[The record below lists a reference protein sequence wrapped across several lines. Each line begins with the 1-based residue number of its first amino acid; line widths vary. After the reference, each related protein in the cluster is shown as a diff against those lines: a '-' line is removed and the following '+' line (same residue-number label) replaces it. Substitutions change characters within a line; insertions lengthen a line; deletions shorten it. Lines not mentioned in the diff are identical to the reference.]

1 MNETIKLM
9 IYNASQA
16 LQHAYAPYSKYSV
29 GACLCSEDNTLY
41 TGVNVEN
48 SSYGL
53 TICAETSA
61 ICQMI
66 TAGKHQI
73 KSMVILNG
81 DNALC
86 PPCGACRQRIHEFST
101 PKTRIY
107 LCNQQN
113 ILKTVTVGELLPM
126 AFSLKPLSGHNND

>member
-1 MNETIKLM
+1 MNDNTQLM
-9 IYNASQA
+9 INKATQA
-16 LQHAYAPYSKYSV
+16 LQHAYAPYSKYTV
-29 GACLCSEDNTLY
+29 AACICSEDDVLY

-66 TAGKHQI
+66 SAGKLRM
-73 KSMVILNG
+73 KSIVILAG

-101 PKTRIY
+101 IETRIY